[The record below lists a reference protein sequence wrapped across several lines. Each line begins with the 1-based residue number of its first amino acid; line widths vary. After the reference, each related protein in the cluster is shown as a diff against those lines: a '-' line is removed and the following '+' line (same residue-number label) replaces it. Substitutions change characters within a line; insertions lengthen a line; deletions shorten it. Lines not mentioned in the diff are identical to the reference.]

1 MYEEAGEPGENPY
14 VQADDHHTLSHTT
27 TVGYG
32 DQTEIEAVISE
43 CIVHYS
49 AWTPTV

>member
-14 VQADDHHTLSHTT
+14 VQVGDRHTLSHTT

-32 DQTEIEAVISE
+32 DQTQVAAVISE
-43 CIVHYS
+43 CIVHC
-49 AWTPTV
+49 ATWTPNA